1 MVKSQEFFPTPRSP
15 VPNKF
20 RKSKSWYGFW
30 DILRSVKDLPKIV
43 RMKLAARVSQVTPSL
58 TLAIAAKAKALKAE
72 GIDVCSFS
80 AGEPDFDTPAHI
92 KAAAVKAL
100 EEGKT
105 KYGAAAGEPKLR
117 EAIAHK
123 LKIDNG
129 LDYKSENVIVTNGGK
144 HSLYNLIV
152 ALIDPGDEV
161 IIPAPYWLSYPEM
174 VTLVGGV
181 SVIVPTDATTGYK
194 ITPEQLRTAIT
205 PKTKLFI
212 LNSPSNPTGMV
223 YTPDEIKALAQVVV
237 DADIFV
243 VSDEIYEK
251 ILYDGAEHISIG
263 SLGKEIFDRTL
274 ISNGFAK
281 AYSMTGWR
289 LGYLAGPV
297 EIIKAA
303 STIQGHSTSN
313 VCTFAQYGA
322 IAALQSSQDC
332 VEEMRQAFAKRRQ
345 VMLDRL
351 NAIPGLSTAK
361 PDGAFYLF
369 PDISKTGLKSLE
381 FCDALLEEHQVAVIP
396 GIAFGADDN
405 IRLSY
410 ATDLATI
417 EKGIDRLEKF
427 VKSRI

>member
-1 MVKSQEFFPTPRSP
+1 
-15 VPNKF
+15 
-20 RKSKSWYGFW
+20 
-30 DILRSVKDLPKIV
+30 
-43 RMKLAARVSQVTPSL
+43 MKLAARVSQVTPSL

-194 ITPEQLRTAIT
+194 ITPEQLRKAIT

-381 FCDALLEEHQVAVIP
+381 FCDALLEKYQVAVIP

-410 ATDLATI
+410 ATDMATI
-417 EKGIDRLEKF
+417 EKGMDRLEKF

>member
-1 MVKSQEFFPTPRSP
+1 
-15 VPNKF
+15 
-20 RKSKSWYGFW
+20 
-30 DILRSVKDLPKIV
+30 
-43 RMKLAARVSQVTPSL
+43 MKLAARVSQVTPSL

-100 EEGKT
+100 DEGKT

-117 EAIAHK
+117 EAIARK

-144 HSLYNLIV
+144 HSLYNLMV
-152 ALIDPGDEV
+152 ALIDPGDRV

-181 SVIVPTDATTGYK
+181 PVIVPTDATTGYK
-194 ITPEQLRTAIT
+194 ITPEQLRKKIT

-303 STIQGHSTSN
+303 SSIQGHSTSN

-322 IAALQSSQDC
+322 IAALESPQDC

-351 NAIPGLSTAK
+351 NAIPGLNTAK

-410 ATDLATI
+410 ATDMATI
-417 EKGIDRLEKF
+417 EKGMDRLEKF

>member
-1 MVKSQEFFPTPRSP
+1 
-15 VPNKF
+15 
-20 RKSKSWYGFW
+20 
-30 DILRSVKDLPKIV
+30 
-43 RMKLAARVSQVTPSL
+43 MKLAARVSQVTPSL
-58 TLAIAAKAKALKAE
+58 TLAIAAKAKAMKAE

-92 KAAAVKAL
+92 KAAAAQAL
-100 EEGKT
+100 ESGKT
-105 KYGAAAGEPKLR
+105 KYGPAAGEPKLR
-117 EAIAHK
+117 EAIARK
-123 LKIDNG
+123 LQSDNG
-129 LDYKSENVIVTNGGK
+129 LDYKAENVIVTNGGK
-144 HSLYNLIV
+144 HSLYNLMV

-174 VTLVGGV
+174 VTLVGGKP
-181 SVIVPTDATTGYK
+181 VIIQTDASTGYK
-194 ITPEQLRTAIT
+194 ITPEQLRAAIT
-205 PKTKLFI
+205 PKTKLFV

-223 YTPDEIKALAQVVV
+223 YTPEEITALAQVVV
-237 DADIFV
+237 DADIYV

-251 ILYDGAEHISIG
+251 ILYDGAQHISIG
-263 SLGKEIFDRTL
+263 SLGKEIFERTL

-297 EIIKAA
+297 DIIKAA

-322 IAALQSSQDC
+322 IAALESSQDC
-332 VEEMRQAFAKRRQ
+332 VEEMRQAFAQRRQ

-351 NAIPGLSTAK
+351 NAIPGLSCPK

-381 FCDALLEEHQVAVIP
+381 FCDALIEAHQVAVIP
-396 GIAFGADDN
+396 GIAFGADNN

-417 EKGIDRLEKF
+417 EKGMDRLEKF
-427 VKSRI
+427 VRSRI